1 MMTTLPNLLTL
12 SRIGVTPI
20 LLALLYFH
28 TPVMRW
34 IALVLFVGAALT
46 DYLDGYL
53 ARHRGEVSAFGRIL
67 DPIADKLLVSS
78 LIVILV
84 AIEQISGLVV
94 IPAIVILCR
103 EILVSGLREYLA
115 EIQIPMP
122 VSRLAKWKTT
132 LQMVALGFLIVGA
145 EGGPEIFPVDIIGD
159 TGLWIAALLTLV
171 TGYDY
176 VARGFQHVATNGPD
190 AVGAP
195 SATPSATPSTAPSA
209 APSATPS
216 AAPTPNEPGHN
227 G

>member
-1 MMTTLPNLLTL
+1 MFATGCGIMVTSLPNVLTL
-12 SRIGVTPI
+12 SRIGVIPV
-20 LLALLYFH
+20 LVALLYFH
-28 TPVMRW
+28 GSVTRW

-53 ARHRGEVSAFGRIL
+53 ARHRGEVSAFGRLL
-67 DPIADKLLVSS
+67 DPIADKLLVAS

-84 AIEQISGLVV
+84 AIGQIGGLVV

-115 EIQIPMP
+115 EIQVPMP

-132 LQMVALGFLIVGA
+132 LQMVALGVLIVGDEA
-145 EGGPEIFPVDIIGD
+145 GPALLPVDLIGD

-176 VARGFQHVATNGPD
+176 MAHGFQHVTSD
-190 AVGAP
+190 K
-195 SATPSATPSTAPSA
+195 
-209 APSATPS
+209 
-216 AAPTPNEPGHN
+216 PTPGAEPPAARRAETARTETERG

>member
-1 MMTTLPNLLTL
+1 MTTLPNLLTL

-28 TPVMRW
+28 SPVTRW
-34 IALVLFVGAALT
+34 VALVLFASAGLT
-46 DYLDGYL
+46 DFLDGYL

-78 LIVILV
+78 VIVILV
-84 AIEQISGLVV
+84 AIEQIQGLVV
-94 IPAIVILCR
+94 VPAIVILCR

-115 EIQIPMP
+115 EVQVPMP

-132 LQMVALGFLIVGA
+132 LQMVALGFLVVGDEA
-145 EGGPEIFPVDIIGD
+145 GPAILPVDAIGN
-159 TGLWIAALLTLV
+159 TGLWVAAVLTLI

-176 VARGFQHVATNGPD
+176 MVRGFKHVGNETPD
-190 AVGAP
+190 AGTAP
-195 SATPSATPSTAPSA
+195 STEMSA
-209 APSATPS
+209 APSTETATERATETAPS
-216 AAPTPNEPGHN
+216 EPERG

>member
-1 MMTTLPNLLTL
+1 MITLPNLLTL

-20 LLALLYFH
+20 LLVLLYFH
-28 TPVMRW
+28 SPVTRW
-34 IALVLFVGAALT
+34 IALVLFVGAGLT

-84 AIEQISGLVV
+84 AIEQIAGLVV
-94 IPAIVILCR
+94 VPAIVILCR

-115 EIQIPMP
+115 EVQVAMP
-122 VSRLAKWKTT
+122 VNRLAKWKTT
-132 LQMVALGFLIVGA
+132 LQMVALGFLVVGDEA
-145 EGGPEIFPVDIIGD
+145 GPAILPVDAIGN
-159 TGLWIAALLTLV
+159 TGLWIAAVLTLV

-176 VARGFQHVATNGPD
+176 MVRGFEHVGNESPD
-190 AVGAP
+190 AGTEP
-195 SATPSATPSTAPSA
+195 STETAPS
-209 APSATPS
+209 
-216 AAPTPNEPGHN
+216 EPERG

>member
-1 MMTTLPNLLTL
+1 MTTLPNLLTL

-28 TPVMRW
+28 SPVTRW

-78 LIVILV
+78 VIVILV
-84 AIEQISGLVV
+84 AIEQIQGMVV

-115 EIQIPMP
+115 EIQVPMP

-132 LQMVALGFLIVGA
+132 LQMVALGVLIVGEEA
-145 EGGPEIFPVDIIGD
+145 GPAILPVNMIGD

-176 VARGFQHVATNGPD
+176 MVRGFQHVATDSPD
-190 AVGAP
+190 TDAEPPVATSTPPAP
-195 SATPSATPSTAPSA
+195 PTATEA
-209 APSATPS
+209 APSRS
-216 AAPTPNEPGHN
+216 EHSS
-227 G
+227 